1 MKRSLVILG
10 LLVATALLPACKM
23 SYSFTGASIP
33 AEAKTISVEYF
44 ANQAPLVVA
53 TLSQTF
59 TDGLRDKFA
68 SQTTLDVINRN
79 GDLAIEGIITG
90 YSTQAVAIQGN
101 EQAALNRLTIT
112 VKVKFTNKFKEKDN
126 FEQAF
131 TRYADYS
138 SSQNL
143 VSVQEGLIQEISEG
157 LIDDIFNKAVVNW

>member
-1 MKRSLVILG
+1 MNRLLLLCLVGVSIVLQS
-10 LLVATALLPACKM
+10 CKM

-53 TLSQTF
+53 TLSQSF

-79 GDLAIEGIITG
+79 GDLAIEGAITG
-90 YSTQAVAIQGN
+90 YSTQPVAIQGN

-126 FEQAF
+126 FEQSF
-131 TRYADYS
+131 TRYADYA

-143 VSVQEGLIQEISEG
+143 VTVQEGLIEEISQG

>member
-1 MKRSLVILG
+1 MNRLLLLCLVGVLIVLQS
-10 LLVATALLPACKM
+10 CKM

-53 TLSQTF
+53 TLSQSF

-79 GDLAIEGIITG
+79 GDLAIEGAITG
-90 YSTQAVAIQGN
+90 YSTQPVAIQGN

-126 FEQAF
+126 FEQSF
-131 TRYADYS
+131 TRYADYA

-143 VSVQEGLIQEISEG
+143 VTVQEGLIEEISQG

>member
-1 MKRSLVILG
+1 
-10 LLVATALLPACKM
+10 
-23 SYSFTGASIP
+23 
-33 AEAKTISVEYF
+33 
-44 ANQAPLVVA
+44 VA

-90 YSTQAVAIQGN
+90 YSTQPVAIQGN

-112 VKVKFTNKFKEKDN
+112 VKIKFTNKFKEKDN
-126 FEQAF
+126 FEQTF
-131 TRYADYS
+131 TRYADYG

-143 VSVQEGLIQEISEG
+143 VSVQDGLIQEISEG